1 MPQQAVELQS
11 EQPSLCE
18 DSAVLFHVGFEP
30 LFQRVSCKHNGLTK
44 QRTAFRSAEIENIC
58 ESSEILKRNI
68 ILL

>member
-18 DSAVLFHVGFEP
+18 DSAVLLHVGFEP
-30 LFQRVSCKHNGLTK
+30 LFQRVSCKHNGFTK